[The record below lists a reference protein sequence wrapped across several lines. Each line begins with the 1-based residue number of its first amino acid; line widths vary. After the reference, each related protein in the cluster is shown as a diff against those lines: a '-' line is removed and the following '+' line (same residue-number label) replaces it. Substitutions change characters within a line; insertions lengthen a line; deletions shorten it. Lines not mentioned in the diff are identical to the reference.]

1 MNDFKTPCE
10 QILWYIIPAIRKE
23 IAKNLIEKH
32 GLSQKKVADIL
43 GVTPAAIS
51 QYLSRKRGNFMEIK
65 DDNLLEE
72 IEVSNDRILKNR
84 KNLVPEICRICQ
96 LIRKSKNVKINLPCE

>member
-10 QILWYIIPAIRKE
+10 QILWYIVPAIRKE
-23 IAKNLIEKH
+23 IARNLIEKH
-32 GLSQKKVADIL
+32 GLSQKDVANLL

-51 QYLSRKRGNFMEIK
+51 QYLSKKRGSFMEIE
-65 DDNLLEE
+65 DEDLLNE
-72 IEVSNDRILKNR
+72 IDVSANRILKNR
-84 KNLVPEICRICQ
+84 KILVPEICRICK